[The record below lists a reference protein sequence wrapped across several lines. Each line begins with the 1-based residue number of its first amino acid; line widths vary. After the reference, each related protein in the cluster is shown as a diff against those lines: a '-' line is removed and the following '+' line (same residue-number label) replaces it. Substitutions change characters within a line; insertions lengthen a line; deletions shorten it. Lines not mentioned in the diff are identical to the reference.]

1 MKLLQSIYI
10 PGQPSSV
17 TAQQKGVTM
26 IAGRPHFYEKAKVSQ
41 AKRDLL
47 NQLKPYIPDHP
58 YLGPLRIEVLWL
70 FEKKSLPKSKNNTF
84 KTERPDSDNL
94 FKSLADIM
102 NRFFYLDDSHLTQVS
117 LTKGWS
123 NKDPG
128 PGLYIKLYQ
137 LEPEDF
143 TKTLE
148 DFQK

>member
-26 IAGRPHFYEKAKVSQ
+26 ISGRPHFYEKSCVTK
-41 AKRDLL
+41 AKRDLF
-47 NQLKPYIPDHP
+47 NQLIPFMPAHP
-58 YLGPLRIEVLWL
+58 HLGPLRIEVLWL
-70 FEKKSLPKSKNNTF
+70 FEKKSLTKSRNNTF
-84 KTERPDSDNL
+84 KTERPDLDNL
-94 FKSLADIM
+94 FKGLADTL
-102 NRFFYLDDSHLTQVS
+102 NRYFYLDDSHLTQVS

-143 TKTLE
+143 THTLE